1 MAEPPKFPG
10 FWSGKNIF
18 GPDPVVESFSYTFPK
33 TFLEGAGLPS
43 NEPFMPPD
51 LTTVEPTDKYSQLER
66 DWQNL
71 QKIPEGTRDI
81 FNRIVSEGEPA
92 SIWPV
97 QELFPH
103 IEPRSSNPIRSP
115 YPTPTTTPTERR
127 MIRALNP
134 PLQGDP
140 ADMARGLEDY
150 NRRQN
155 RLRFRPPFT
164 GKGGLAALALTGL
177 LWPSSISEKQGIVP
191 MERDE
196 NPNSP
201 TYWKK
206 LEAEGKPWVR
216 NKPGSQ
222 WRGEF
227 SPLRQQ
233 LPHTLF
239 PPNYLNKMAGRS
251 AVEGDAEKTRQGLLS
266 AWDATKGF
274 FGGFL
279 GRRPDPNV
287 PDAPIWDPSK
297 EQVPLGTPEEL
308 YKQRNDLEEMRFR
321 GASIPPDFR
330 VNETS
335 MASLSPTPIVTYNP
349 PPGGPANLEA
359 LRGLIQS
366 DPRVAEKYIGPRGGP
381 VAPTSL
387 MENLLSRTPVET
399 FADIPAIQPGA
410 EIPFVPPTP
419 PAPAI
424 TEALESFT
432 AARDTGEEQRN
443 REQDQRERALEQ
455 AADNRR
461 KNEEKARLES
471 ARNKKSEQARINK
484 ENRERKAEEQRIASK
499 QAKEEKQ
506 RRALEKQMEDMLRQT
521 QETHNA
527 YLRRKAQEED
537 RRRRAG
543 YGVGAMYT

>member
-71 QKIPEGTRDI
+71 QKIPGGTRDI
-81 FNRIVSEGEPA
+81 FNRIVGEGEPA

-239 PPNYLNKMAGRS
+239 PPNYLNEMAGRS
-251 AVEGDAEKTRQGLLS
+251 AVEGEAEKTRQGFQRMFGLL
-266 AWDATKGF
+266 
-274 FGGFL
+274 
-279 GRRPDPNV
+279 
-287 PDAPIWDPSK
+287 PSTTSGA
-297 EQVPLGTPEEL
+297 LTPQEL
-308 YKQRNDLEEMRFR
+308 FRQRNDAEELRLR
-321 GASIPPDFR
+321 EGGLPVIPEVPEWNPQASIPLDFR
-330 VNETS
+330 VNERS
-335 MASLSPTPIVTYNP
+335 MAALSPPVIYNP

-471 ARNKKSEQARINK
+471 ARNKKAEQARINK
-484 ENRERKAEEQRIASK
+484 ENRERKAEERRIASK